1 MCLSV
6 YRKHPDVLVAGH
18 NILVWKAL
26 NRKTDYYSGEVYYA
40 SPYRNFRYK
49 MCQKYTAKLNY
60 ISEGYESFDG
70 INAYDKLRIGTVHA
84 GLHAFT
90 SQRIARDSFLLNE
103 LYPAVVPAGSK
114 FYFSSFDREL
124 AATSL
129 IVFPDMPTLLDHFG
143 QTTVGKAVKI
153 PVASK
158 K

>member
-49 MCQKYTAKLNY
+49 MGQKYTAKLNY
-60 ISEGYESFDG
+60 ISEGYESLDG

-114 FYFSSFDREL
+114 FYFDPVRREI
-124 AATSL
+124 AANTL
-129 IVFPDMPTLLDHFG
+129 IVFKTLADVTKYFG
-143 QTTVGKAVKI
+143 VDKI
-153 PVASK
+153 SDPIEVPRK